1 VGSKL
6 KSAERAPQDPVQYL
20 IVDSYMPGSRAKV
33 FWSPRIETATP
44 FSSPENANYWKN
56 AVVDATDVIA
66 AVGKWYVIKDSK

>member
-6 KSAERAPQDPVQYL
+6 KSAPRALQDPVEYL
-20 IVDSYMPGSRAKV
+20 IVDSCLPGTRAKIL
-33 FWSPRIETATP
+33 WSPRVENATL
-44 FSSPENANYWKN
+44 FSSPEDANYWKN